1 MDKKEQKIKSVED
14 LRKVLEEA
22 GLPNIP
28 IYPIPHVDDLKELLP
43 QISDQDKRKIQ
54 LECIRQARDGKGKK

>member
-1 MDKKEQKIKSVED
+1 MTQQEKNNDIIRSTDD
-14 LRKVLEEA
+14 LRRVLREA
-22 GLPNIP
+22 GLPHIP
-28 IYPIPHVDDLKELLP
+28 IFEVPEVKLP